1 MSFGKLG
8 LGLDLPIYID
18 NEGNIRKDEWDEFSD
33 IIDKFLFIRWGEKS
47 DPFWFKWGSLN
58 NVTLGYGGLLNGYS
72 NMMEFPSVRK
82 VGVNTGFGF
91 GNFGTEIFLS
101 DIKDLSSRGG
111 TLMGLR
117 GTYKVSDSLPITLG
131 VNFVSDLNQ
140 FSGLK
145 DSDNDSYPD
154 MFDDFPDNK
163 ELWNDTDGDG
173 LPDNDPNRSAPL
185 GGWDIDSNGDNV
197 LDADQNPEDVILKQ
211 TPFSLN
217 KNKATATGF
226 ALDVGYPVVKSKA
239 FSLEVY
245 AEFNSLTF
253 DKVSSKTFNREDM
266 TGTGITV
273 PGIKSN
279 LFGFLNMSFEYRIK
293 KGFFVPQFFDGS
305 YDLSRIVV
313 ETNELGT
320 FIKTKDQFIF
330 ADSSTSANTSGMF
343 GSASA
348 NLFNLLTFNASYASM
363 KADTT
368 EFNSFSA
375 LINLNAENIPKL
387 SVAQAYYQR
396 NNDKNPFDFSNPS
409 QNTIF
414 GYKVGY
420 EVSEGVSLIWDFR
433 QFYRDTGSGLEPVKQ
448 TTIETAFNF

>member
-1 MSFGKLG
+1 
-8 LGLDLPIYID
+8 
-18 NEGNIRKDEWDEFSD
+18 
-33 IIDKFLFIRWGEKS
+33 
-47 DPFWFKWGSLN
+47 
-58 NVTLGYGGLLNGYS
+58 
-72 NMMEFPSVRK
+72 
-82 VGVNTGFGF
+82 
-91 GNFGTEIFLS
+91 
-101 DIKDLSSRGG
+101 
-111 TLMGLR
+111 
-117 GTYKVSDSLPITLG
+117 
-131 VNFVSDLNQ
+131 
-140 FSGLK
+140 
-145 DSDNDSYPD
+145 
-154 MFDDFPDNK
+154 
-163 ELWNDTDGDG
+163 
-173 LPDNDPNRSAPL
+173 
-185 GGWDIDSNGDNV
+185 
-197 LDADQNPEDVILKQ
+197 
-211 TPFSLN
+211 
-217 KNKATATGF
+217 
-226 ALDVGYPVVKSKA
+226 
-239 FSLEVY
+239 
-245 AEFNSLTF
+245 
-253 DKVSSKTFNREDM
+253 
-266 TGTGITV
+266 
-273 PGIKSN
+273 
-279 LFGFLNMSFEYRIK
+279 MSFEYRIK